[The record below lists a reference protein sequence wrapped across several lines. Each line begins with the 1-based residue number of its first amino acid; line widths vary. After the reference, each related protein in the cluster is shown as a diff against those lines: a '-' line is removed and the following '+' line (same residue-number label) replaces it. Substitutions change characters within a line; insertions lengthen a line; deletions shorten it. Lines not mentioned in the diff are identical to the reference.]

1 MNFSSH
7 ASSAVACLDILVV
20 KNGKL
25 ALYNAIASIF
35 AGAGRALLEMSV
47 RLRCRERQD
56 YIFAENVA
64 LNKKTL

>member
-1 MNFSSH
+1 M
-7 ASSAVACLDILVV
+7 LPTVV

-47 RLRCRERQD
+47 RLLCRERQD